1 MIEPVDQFDWSIDQ
15 RWDAIGSDLLHSTS
29 AGFTTTTTT
38 AAATATAKTTATV

>member
-29 AGFTTTTTT
+29 AGFTTAT
-38 AAATATAKTTATV
+38 ATATATAKTTATV